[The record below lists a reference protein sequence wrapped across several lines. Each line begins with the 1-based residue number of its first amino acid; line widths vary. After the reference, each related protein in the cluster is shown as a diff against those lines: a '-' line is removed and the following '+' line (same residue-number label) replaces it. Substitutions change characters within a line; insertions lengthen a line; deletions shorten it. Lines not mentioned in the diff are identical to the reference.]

1 VSPGEKAT
9 VAFALFSA
17 ISYAGFSFILGY
29 WPQEVIPT
37 AYGGSSEP
45 KHQKIEDEDDDSDG
59 IGGGEHG
66 GEHA

>member
-1 VSPGEKAT
+1 MSPGEKAT

-17 ISYAGFSFILGY
+17 ISYAGFSCILGY